1 MQAVKEK
8 LQDMSAMRKVKAE
21 AKAEEKAEKDMAKA
35 RMNIAHEVRLAREA
49 EAEMELH
56 VAKAAEKADKE
67 LAKHIT
73 PDQTHHQNLDDT
85 TTNAPGL
92 GLP

>member
-56 VAKAAEKADKE
+56 IAKAADKADKE
-67 LAKHIT
+67 IGKHTT
-73 PDQTHHQNLDDT
+73 PQTHHQNLDDT
-85 TTNAPGL
+85 TTDAPGL

>member
-21 AKAEEKAEKDMAKA
+21 AKAEEKAEKDIAKA

-56 VAKAAEKADKE
+56 VAKAADKADKE
-67 LAKHIT
+67 IAKHT
-73 PDQTHHQNLDDT
+73 PHH
-85 TTNAPGL
+85 TTNAPGPD
-92 GLP
+92 LP

>member
-35 RMNIAHEVRLAREA
+35 RMNIAHEIRLAREA

-56 VAKAAEKADKE
+56 VAKAADKADKE
-67 LAKHIT
+67 IAKHST
-73 PDQTHHQNLDDT
+73 PHHA
-85 TTNAPGL
+85 TNAPAL
-92 GLP
+92 DLP